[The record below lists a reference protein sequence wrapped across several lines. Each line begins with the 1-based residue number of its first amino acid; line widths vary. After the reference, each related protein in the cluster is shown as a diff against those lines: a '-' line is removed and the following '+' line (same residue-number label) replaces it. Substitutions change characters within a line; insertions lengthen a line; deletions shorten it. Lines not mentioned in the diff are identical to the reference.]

1 MMIKAIDYV
10 VKAIETKAD
19 AVGYEIDGHTPYRAM
34 CQIITDFEYEGKEP
48 TFAEKEYCANTL
60 KDLCA
65 YLGLNYA
72 FLLEKAIAR

>member
-1 MMIKAIDYV
+1 MMIKAIEYM
-10 VKAIETKAD
+10 VKAIEIKDD
-19 AVGYEIDGHTPYRAM
+19 AIDYQIDECTSYRTM

-72 FLLEKAIAR
+72 FLLEKAIKR

>member
-1 MMIKAIDYV
+1 MMIKAIDYM

-19 AVGYEIDGHTPYRAM
+19 AVDYKIDECTSYCAM

-72 FLLEKAIAR
+72 FLLEKAIVR